1 MSRIPLRRLILV
13 LVCLA
18 LAMVLGW
25 RGARLSMRAAD
36 SAASSS
42 DGSAVEVRE
51 RMGADTDEA
60 GSENASGES
69 LADQGETHLQ
79 AEVDELG
86 GDAPSEDGEPS
97 GAFVLPDEV
106 EYESDVVLVGLAD
119 GVTAADLEALLSETD
134 EIATKKVAADDV
146 ASGVVTLEVAEGY
159 SVEDAVNALLGNEL
173 IDVVQ
178 PNYVYHA
185 MLDEGDLY
193 EVLAETNEPQV
204 ETLEPIAVG
213 AAEEDGPQPE
223 QTADEAP
230 AVSEDM
236 GESEADDES
245 AESDEEPAE
254 GAPDHEEATEEDPAQ
269 SEAEAAIEEK
279 AEEAPTLQALL
290 DVNDPYSSSTSTNQW
305 ALSSIKAYGA
315 WSIAR
320 CEGTVT
326 VAVLDQLPDAAHEDL
341 VGNVIATYDAHDTS
355 ASSTI
360 TNPKNHGTHVA
371 GIVSAVANNETGVAG
386 VSYNAGLLLVNVFSS
401 KLQSSTKDLI
411 NAYAWVMDRA
421 QSDNVRVINLSLGG
435 PVSDSYSFTD
445 DLFLRSVEKA
455 RAEYGIVTVA
465 AAANADSNKG
475 VVPFREYPGDADNV
489 VSVINLQRSGTDVTR
504 NSTSNYNVS
513 GQTGKNISAPGT
525 DVWSTVPNGSYSTMS
540 GTSMASPQVAG
551 VLALEFAANNN
562 LTAEQ
567 AVSILYS
574 SAVDLG
580 DAGWDETYGYGEVDA
595 LEAVIAASSHL
606 EGAMVTLEQDAY
618 IYDGTAHE
626 PAVTVTMD
634 DVPLTEGVDYSVA
647 YANNVSAGT
656 GTVTIT
662 GKGEYKGFAS
672 ASFTILPAEIVDAD
686 VVLATSSAV
695 YTGKAIRPGLSVTVG
710 GATLLAGTDYTI
722 SYQNNVA
729 VGTAQVTVTGKGNY
743 AGTVA
748 KPFEIVL
755 PDLSGAS
762 VSVVS
767 NVIYTGFALTP
778 VPTVTLGT
786 KSLVEGRDY
795 AVSYRNNVNAGTAS
809 VTITGTG
816 GYRGA
821 ATTTFTIVKSSGA
834 WQKSGQRWWYRWSD
848 WSYPISEFV
857 KIGGLTY
864 WFDDAGWMVTGWREI
879 DGSWYWFASSGAM
892 ETGWVKVNGT
902 WYWMNSAGKMV
913 TGWHKIAGKTYWMD
927 SSGAMATGWRRIS
940 GSWYYF
946 ASSGAMVAGWV
957 KSGGSWYWMSTS
969 NGKMAT
975 GWVKVGGATYW
986 MKSSGAM
993 ATGWQQVSGTWYY
1006 FESSGAMARNKW
1018 VGNYYLKEDGSM
1030 AVNEWIGKYH
1040 VNGSGKWDQTK

>member
-1 MSRIPLRRLILV
+1 M
-13 LVCLA
+13 
-18 LAMVLGW
+18 
-25 RGARLSMRAAD
+25 
-36 SAASSS
+36 
-42 DGSAVEVRE
+42 
-51 RMGADTDEA
+51 
-60 GSENASGES
+60 
-69 LADQGETHLQ
+69 
-79 AEVDELG
+79 
-86 GDAPSEDGEPS
+86 
-97 GAFVLPDEV
+97 
-106 EYESDVVLVGLAD
+106 
-119 GVTAADLEALLSETD
+119 
-134 EIATKKVAADDV
+134 
-146 ASGVVTLEVAEGY
+146 
-159 SVEDAVNALLGNEL
+159 
-173 IDVVQ
+173 
-178 PNYVYHA
+178 
-185 MLDEGDLY
+185 
-193 EVLAETNEPQV
+193 
-204 ETLEPIAVG
+204 
-213 AAEEDGPQPE
+213 
-223 QTADEAP
+223 
-230 AVSEDM
+230 
-236 GESEADDES
+236 
-245 AESDEEPAE
+245 
-254 GAPDHEEATEEDPAQ
+254 
-269 SEAEAAIEEK
+269 
-279 AEEAPTLQALL
+279 
-290 DVNDPYSSSTSTNQW
+290 
-305 ALSSIKAYGA
+305 
-315 WSIAR
+315 
-320 CEGTVT
+320 
-326 VAVLDQLPDAAHEDL
+326 
-341 VGNVIATYDAHDTS
+341 
-355 ASSTI
+355 
-360 TNPKNHGTHVA
+360 
-371 GIVSAVANNETGVAG
+371 
-386 VSYNAGLLLVNVFSS
+386 
-401 KLQSSTKDLI
+401 
-411 NAYAWVMDRA
+411 
-421 QSDNVRVINLSLGG
+421 
-435 PVSDSYSFTD
+435 
-445 DLFLRSVEKA
+445 EKA

-562 LTAEQ
+562 LTADQ

-618 IYDGTAHE
+618 AYDGTAHE
-626 PAVTVTMD
+626 PVVTVTMD

-848 WSYPISEFV
+848 GSYPISQFV
-857 KIGGLTY
+857 KIGGSTY

-913 TGWHKIAGKTYWMD
+913 TGWQKIAGKTYWMD

-946 ASSGAMVAGWV
+946 TSSGAMVAGWV

>member
-36 SAASSS
+36 ASSGRS
-42 DGSAVEVRE
+42 DGAAVEVRE

-60 GSENASGES
+60 GSENASGEF

-79 AEVDELG
+79 AEVDEL

-106 EYESDVVLVGLAD
+106 EYEPDVVLVGLAD

-134 EIATKKVAADDV
+134 EIATKSVSADDV
-146 ASGVVTLEVAEGY
+146 AGGVVTLEVAEGY
-159 SVEDAVNALLGNEL
+159 GVEDAVNALLGNEL

-185 MLDEGDLY
+185 MLDEGDLHD
-193 EVLAETNEPQV
+193 VLAEVNEPQV
-204 ETLEPIAVG
+204 ETLEHIAVE
-213 AAEEDGPQPE
+213 AAEEDEPQPE

-236 GESEADDES
+236 GESETGDES
-245 AESDEEPAE
+245 AESEEEPAE
-254 GAPDHEEATEEDPAQ
+254 GAPDHEEAIEEEAAQ

-279 AEEAPTLQALL
+279 AEEAPTPQALL

-341 VGNVIATYDAHDTS
+341 AGNVVATYDAHDTS

-360 TNPKNHGTHVA
+360 TTPKNHGTHVA

-421 QSDNVRVINLSLGG
+421 QADNVRVINLSLGG

-465 AAANADSNKG
+465 AAANSDSNKG

-489 VSVINLQRSGTDVTR
+489 VSVINLQRSGADVTR

-562 LTAEQ
+562 LTADQ

-618 IYDGTAHE
+618 AYDGTAHE
-626 PAVTVTMD
+626 PVVTVTMD

-695 YTGKAIRPGLSVTVG
+695 YTGKAVRPGLSVTVG
-710 GATLLAGTDYTI
+710 GTTLLAGTDYTI
-722 SYQNNVA
+722 SYQDNVA

-767 NVIYTGFALTP
+767 KVIYTGLALTP

-848 WSYPISEFV
+848 GSYPISQFV
-857 KIGGLTY
+857 KIGGSTY

-892 ETGWVKVNGT
+892 ATGWVKVNGT

-913 TGWHKIAGKTYWMD
+913 TGWQKIAGKTYWMD

-1006 FESSGAMARNKW
+1006 FDSSGAMARNKW